1 LDEPS
6 ELGMNDSANSAARAF
21 WDGVDEI
28 GLQARALPDHVR
40 LALGRR
46 FAQDAQM
53 EHASIASFNRFS
65 LQLLGVGAP
74 ADLVEQ
80 AQRAALDEVHH
91 ARICF
96 AIAEQYLGQPLGPS
110 PLDLSGDVLGALSL
124 AGVVAATVT
133 EGCVGETLAALEAE
147 ASRDLAP
154 ARALRCAWSI
164 IAQDE
169 ATHAELAW
177 SFVSWALEQSGAGV
191 REAARRAFADAFKTE
206 LSSPAQSAISEPSL
220 EAQGVLS
227 AAKRRE
233 LRVRAVNETL
243 RPAAAS
249 LCGDGSLNG

>member
-1 LDEPS
+1 MKES
-6 ELGMNDSANSAARAF
+6 TNGAARAF
-21 WDGVDEI
+21 WDGVDAI
-28 GLQARALPDHVR
+28 GAQARGLPDHVR
-40 LALGRR
+40 LALGKY
-46 FAQDAQM
+46 FAENAQM

-74 ADLVEQ
+74 AELVER

-110 PLDLSGDVLGALSL
+110 ALDLSGNVLGELSL

-147 ASRDLAP
+147 ASRDVAP
-154 ARALRCAWSI
+154 VPALRGAWSI
-164 IAQDE
+164 IAEDE

-177 SFVSWALEQSGAGV
+177 SFLSWALEQGGPAV
-191 REAARRAFADAFKTE
+191 REVARRAFEAAFDTE
-206 LSSPAQSAISEPSL
+206 LRAPVQSRISEPSL
-220 EAQGVLS
+220 EAQGVLG
-227 AAKRRE
+227 AARRHE

-249 LCGDGSLNG
+249 LCGDA